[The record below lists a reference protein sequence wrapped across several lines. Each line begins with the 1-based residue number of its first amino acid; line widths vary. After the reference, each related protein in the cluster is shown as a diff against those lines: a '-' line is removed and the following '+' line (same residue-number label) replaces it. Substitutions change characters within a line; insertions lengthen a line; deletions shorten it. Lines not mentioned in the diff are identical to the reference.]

1 MDLYL
6 TLVLQRLRCNTIA
19 AAHFFIYRTYAQV
32 TENRTAENAEKPVR
46 PSPLAL
52 ASPFGRRGDAKGDA
66 VKRLVPLLKSQL
78 RAASPL
84 GEATGA
90 TRRNKSFREFL
101 RKS

>member
-1 MDLYL
+1 M
-6 TLVLQRLRCNTIA
+6 
-19 AAHFFIYRTYAQV
+19 
-32 TENRTAENAEKPVR
+32 R
-46 PSPLAL
+46 PSPYSPLGILRQAL

-78 RAASPL
+78 ARASPL

-90 TRRNKSFREFL
+90 TRRNQSLRDIL

>member
-1 MDLYL
+1 M
-6 TLVLQRLRCNTIA
+6 
-19 AAHFFIYRTYAQV
+19 
-32 TENRTAENAEKPVR
+32 R

-66 VKRLVPLLKSQL
+66 VKRLVPLRGSKL

-90 TRRNKSFREFL
+90 AQREESEIFTTHL
-101 RKS
+101 GLLYSE